1 MTVYFAQYFTIYALW
16 STSLHSILI
25 TCWFFV
31 SILFIWLCVV
41 TRATFS
47 LPYIFHFLGILNLSL
62 TQWSSFL
69 RCKIISPPS
78 ATVRDAHS
86 WPICALHDKG
96 WWGGGGGI
104 KLLVIFAQLANIL
117 LTERK
122 YSLDIH
128 CNFQSLS
135 WMRQKHSIS
144 HELCSWFVTCVV
156 SITHQSALSISFR
169 VIGFIYILQG
179 HPIK

>member
-16 STSLHSILI
+16 STFLHSILI

-47 LPYIFHFLGILNLSL
+47 LPYLFHFLGILNVSL

-69 RCKIISPPS
+69 HCPLHQPQSGMPI
-78 ATVRDAHS
+78 ADVYVLCMTRD
-86 WPICALHDKG
+86 
-96 WWGGGGGI
+96 GGI

-117 LTERK
+117 ITERK

-156 SITHQSALSISFR
+156 SVMHQSALSISFR
-169 VIGFIYILQG
+169 VIQLNSHNVSKTTI
-179 HPIK
+179 